1 MLTKYARRE
10 FSSLWTQSGHDARIS
25 DKNRERAKNARPD
38 PTGERGNRVTQTVDH
53 FETRPVKRV
62 SSVPEQ
68 AGVRLPGIDR
78 MRGLVV
84 LLMAL
89 DHVRDFFSA
98 DALHFDPTDLA
109 RTYPALFLTRFV
121 THYCAPTFVLLA
133 GAWVFLHGMK
143 LRDRGALAR
152 FLLTRGA

>member
-1 MLTKYARRE
+1 
-10 FSSLWTQSGHDARIS
+10 
-25 DKNRERAKNARPD
+25 
-38 PTGERGNRVTQTVDH
+38 VTQTVDH

-133 GAWVFLHGMK
+133 GASVFLHGTK

-152 FLLTRGA
+152 FLLTRGAWLILFEIVVVSPIWGLELGWTALGTLWASVSA

>member
-1 MLTKYARRE
+1 LTQAI
-10 FSSLWTQSGHDARIS
+10 D
-25 DKNRERAKNARPD
+25 
-38 PTGERGNRVTQTVDH
+38 RV
-53 FETRPVKRV
+53 ETRPVESV
-62 SSVPEQ
+62 SSVTAP

-78 MRGLVV
+78 MRGLVI

-98 DALHFDPTDLA
+98 DALHFDPTDLT

-133 GAWVFLHGMK
+133 GVSP
-143 LRDRGALAR
+143 RLAVQ
-152 FLLTRGA
+152 AP